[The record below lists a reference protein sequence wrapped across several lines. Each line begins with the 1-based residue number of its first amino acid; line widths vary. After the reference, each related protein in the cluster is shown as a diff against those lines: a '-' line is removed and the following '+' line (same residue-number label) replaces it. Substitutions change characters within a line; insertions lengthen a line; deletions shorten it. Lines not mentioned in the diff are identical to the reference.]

1 MENLKSSPANSKPSF
16 QRLRSPPR
24 WVKSPS
30 GFSFPRFFCH
40 CLGLCFGFGLAL
52 LPDSNLLGAN
62 VTLLLPLFPTRNM
75 VPGIFPE
82 LQKCVW
88 SRTQTICFTTMR
100 AHVCAKLLRS
110 CPTLCDP
117 VDCSPPGSSIHGIS
131 QQEYWSGLPCP
142 PPRDLPNPR
151 DGTSDSRISGEFF
164 MLSHRGSLCNDTCL

>member
-1 MENLKSSPANSKPSF
+1 MEYFKSSPVNSKPSF
-16 QRLRSPPR
+16 LRLRSPPR

-62 VTLLLPLFPTRNM
+62 ITLLLPLFPTRNI

-100 AHVCAKLLRS
+100 AHVCAKFLQS
-110 CPTLCDP
+110 CPTLGDP
-117 VDCSPPGSSIHGIS
+117 MDCSPPGSSIHGIS
-131 QQEYWSGLPCP
+131 QQEYWSGLPCLLQGIFP
-142 PPRDLPNPR
+142 TQGMEPVAPAFQ
-151 DGTSDSRISGEFF
+151 GEFF
-164 MLSHRGSLCNDTCL
+164 TLSHQGNLYNDTWL